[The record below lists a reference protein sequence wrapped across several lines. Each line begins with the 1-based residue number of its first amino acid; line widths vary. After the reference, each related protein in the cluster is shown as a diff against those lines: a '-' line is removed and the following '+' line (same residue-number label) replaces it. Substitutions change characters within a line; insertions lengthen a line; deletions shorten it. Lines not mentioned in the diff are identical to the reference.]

1 MESIKS
7 KDRVFLLNTQKS
19 SYMLMV
25 NEYGHIEQLH
35 YGRPVQLEDYE
46 ALRYKRTMPY
56 GSQVMYTPEDQ
67 IYCLDNVPLNWSG
80 IGKGDFRIPLP
91 SS

>member
-1 MESIKS
+1 
-7 KDRVFLLNTQKS
+7 
-19 SYMLMV
+19 MLMV